1 MLALLG
7 ALAWFVVIRPAQDFL
22 NGWRAPQTQSQT
34 GQNQPGQNPSG
45 QGNDSGVV
53 VPQLPGND
61 TANNEAA
68 SGTSN
73 DAAPAA
79 TGDVNAP
86 VTRAEVQ
93 KFVRVR
99 RDVRQALGTSFTGL
113 QEVWTDIQSGQNP
126 NLLQVV
132 GVLRNAG
139 GSVAAARN
147 AQTAALQRENLSP
160 ERYAAVRSAVNRA
173 LGLPNVDFARAAEA
187 LQRGQLP
194 DLNGTVQTAT
204 AQEKALVEPFRK
216 ELLATSAAGLLG
228 L

>member
-7 ALAWFVVIRPAQDFL
+7 ALAWFAVIRPAQDFL
-22 NGWRAPQTQSQT
+22 SGWRAPQTQTQT
-34 GQNQPGQNPSG
+34 GQNPSG
-45 QGNDSGVV
+45 QESDGGVV
-53 VPQLPGND
+53 MPQLPGNGG
-61 TANNEAA
+61 NNNGAA
-68 SGTSN
+68 SDSAGKN
-73 DAAPAA
+73 QDAPAA
-79 TGDVNAP
+79 TGNMNAP

-113 QEVWTDIQSGQNP
+113 QDVWTDIQGGQSP

-139 GSVAAARN
+139 SSVGAARN
-147 AQTAALQRENLSP
+147 AHTAALQRENLSP
-160 ERYAAVRSAVNRA
+160 ERYAAIRSAVNRA
-173 LGLPNVDFARAAEA
+173 LGLPNVDFARAAES

-204 AQEKALVEPFRK
+204 AQEKALVAPFRQ
-216 ELLATSAAGLLG
+216 ELLTTSAAGLLG

>member
-22 NGWRAPQTQSQT
+22 GGWRTPQTQSQT
-34 GQNQPGQNPSG
+34 GQGS
-45 QGNDSGVV
+45 DSGVV
-53 VPQLPGND
+53 VPQLPGNGGND
-61 TANNEAA
+61 NGAA
-68 SGTSN
+68 SNTTGTSE
-73 DAAPAA
+73 AAPAPA
-79 TGDVNAP
+79 GDVNAP

-113 QEVWTDIQSGQNP
+113 QDVWTDIQSGQSP

-132 GVLRNAG
+132 NVLRNAG
-139 GSVAAARN
+139 GSVGAARN
-147 AQTAALQRENLSP
+147 AHTAALQRENLSP
-160 ERYAAVRSAVNRA
+160 ERYAAIRSAVNRA
-173 LGLPNVDFARAAEA
+173 LGLPNVDFARAAES

-204 AQEKALVEPFRK
+204 AQEKALVAPFRE

>member
-1 MLALLG
+1 M
-7 ALAWFVVIRPAQDFL
+7 
-22 NGWRAPQTQSQT
+22 
-34 GQNQPGQNPSG
+34 
-45 QGNDSGVV
+45 
-53 VPQLPGND
+53 
-61 TANNEAA
+61 
-68 SGTSN
+68 
-73 DAAPAA
+73 
-79 TGDVNAP
+79 
-86 VTRAEVQ
+86 
-93 KFVRVR
+93 
-99 RDVRQALGTSFTGL
+99 
-113 QEVWTDIQSGQNP
+113 
-126 NLLQVV
+126 
-132 GVLRNAG
+132 
-139 GSVAAARN
+139 AAARN